1 MPLWKKENQSGVVDR
16 LLSLFFIGCELKSR
30 CIFALIIQA
39 EGLTTLELPNAE
51 AQPPPECAKRTE
63 GTQSTTVLW
72 AVGCSA
78 LLAKGNRC
86 QPIVDA
92 ANDLP
97 KPCRSHH
104 DKADIFVDKRD
115 KKLTTNVDQILHTIV
130 TWFMDNRIL
139 KL

>member
-1 MPLWKKENQSGVVDR
+1 VKY
-16 LLSLFFIGCELKSR
+16 
-30 CIFALIIQA
+30 
-39 EGLTTLELPNAE
+39 NAE

-78 LLAKGNRC
+78 LLGKGNRC

-115 KKLTTNVDQILHTIV
+115 KKLTINVDQILHTIV
-130 TWFMDNRIL
+130 TWFIDNRIL